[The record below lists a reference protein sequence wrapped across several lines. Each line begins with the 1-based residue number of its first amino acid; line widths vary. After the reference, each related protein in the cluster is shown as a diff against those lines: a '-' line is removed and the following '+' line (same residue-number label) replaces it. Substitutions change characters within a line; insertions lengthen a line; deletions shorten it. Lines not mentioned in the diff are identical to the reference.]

1 MCELKVL
8 NRTSNGVLVFC
19 QRKGMY
25 QLLFNNLTFSLN
37 QIELDSFFEYI
48 KNIDCS
54 YWEMEYRNSIYEKK
68 IPIPT
73 LQKNFIIL
81 FDRLEI
87 KELKLLLNF
96 KTKEEDLK
104 YADIKYPMNLN

>member
-19 QRKGMY
+19 PRKAMY
-25 QLLFNNLTFSLN
+25 QLLFNNLTFSLS
-37 QIELDSFFEYI
+37 QAELDGFLDYI
-48 KNIDCS
+48 KKIDCT
-54 YWEMEYRNSIYEKK
+54 YWEHEYRNSIYEKK

-81 FDRLEI
+81 FDRAEI
-87 KELKLLLNF
+87 NELLLLLDYS
-96 KTKEEDLK
+96 TKDEGLK
-104 YADIKYPMNLN
+104 FADIKYPLNLN

>member
-19 QRKGMY
+19 PKKGMY
-25 QLLFNNLTFSLN
+25 QLLFNNLTFSLT
-37 QIELDSFFEYI
+37 QPELDGFFEYI
-48 KNIDCS
+48 KGIDCD
-54 YWEMEYRNSIYEKK
+54 YWETEYKNSIYEKK

-81 FDRLEI
+81 FDRSEI
-87 KELKLLLNF
+87 CELALLM
-96 KTKEEDLK
+96 DLMSK
-104 YADIKYPMNLN
+104 DEILGYADIKYPLNLN

>member
-19 QRKGMY
+19 PRKGMY
-25 QLLFNNLTFSLN
+25 QLLFNNLTFSLS
-37 QIELDSFFEYI
+37 QPELDGFFDYI
-48 KNIDCS
+48 KNIDCN
-54 YWEMEYRNSIYEKK
+54 YWEQEYKNSIYEKK

-81 FDRLEI
+81 FDRFEI
-87 KELKLLLNF
+87 SELILLLNF
-96 KTKEEDLK
+96 KLKDEGLK
-104 YADIKYPMNLN
+104 YADIKYPLNLN

>member
-19 QRKGMY
+19 QRKALY

-37 QIELDSFFEYI
+37 QMELDGFFEYI
-48 KNIDCS
+48 KNIDCN
-54 YWEMEYRNSIYEKK
+54 YWEQEYQNSIYEKK

-81 FDRLEI
+81 FDRSEI
-87 KELKLLLNF
+87 NELKLLLNS
-96 KTKEEDLK
+96 TNKEEELK
-104 YADIKYPMNLN
+104 YTDIKYPVNLN

>member
-8 NRTSNGVLVFC
+8 NRTSNGILVFC
-19 QRKGMY
+19 PKKGMY

-37 QIELDSFFEYI
+37 QVELDGFFDYI
-48 KNIDCS
+48 QNIDCN
-54 YWEMEYRNSIYEKK
+54 YWEQEYKNSIYEKK

-81 FDRLEI
+81 FERSEI
-87 KELKLLLNF
+87 YELTLLLNY
-96 KTKEEDLK
+96 KIRNKDLK
-104 YADIKYPMNLN
+104 FTDIKYPLNLN

>member
-19 QRKGMY
+19 QRKAMY

-37 QIELDSFFEYI
+37 QVELDSFFEYI
-48 KNIDCS
+48 KNIDCT

-87 KELKLLLNF
+87 NELKFLLNF
-96 KTKEEDLK
+96 KTKVEDLK
-104 YADIKYPMNLN
+104 YADIKYPVNLN